1 MRGTKIRNCSMICKA
16 NLRDVP
22 AIHALLKHWADKS
35 VLMPRS
41 MSDICDD
48 LRDFVVYEKKGKV
61 IGCAALHL
69 TWMDLAEVRSV
80 AVDQEHQN
88 KGIGAKLVETC
99 LAEARRLEVPR
110 VFILTFVP
118 RYFSRF
124 GFKPVP
130 KETFPHKIWVECVNC
145 KHFPDC
151 TEVAM
156 ELDLTGSPPRKTRA
170 PRRTAK

>member
-1 MRGTKIRNCSMICKA
+1 MIRKA
-16 NLRDVP
+16 SLKDVP

-48 LRDFVVYEKKGKV
+48 LRDFVVCEKKGEV

-69 TWMDLAEVRSV
+69 TWTDLAEVRSV
-80 AVDQEHQN
+80 AVDETAQD
-88 KGIGAKLVETC
+88 KGIGTKLVETC
-99 LAEARRLEVPR
+99 LAEARKLEVPR

-118 RYFSRF
+118 NYFKRF

-130 KETFPHKIWVECVNC
+130 KETFPHKIWVECVSC

-151 TEVAM
+151 KEVAM
-156 ELDLTGSPPRKTRA
+156 ELNLAGAPVRKRGSPRKL
-170 PRRTAK
+170 AK